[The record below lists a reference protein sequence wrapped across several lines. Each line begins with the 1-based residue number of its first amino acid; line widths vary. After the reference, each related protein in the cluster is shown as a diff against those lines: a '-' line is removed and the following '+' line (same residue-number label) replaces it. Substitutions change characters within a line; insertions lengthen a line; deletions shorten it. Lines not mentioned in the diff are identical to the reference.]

1 MLGYVIANSTL
12 YLHSRLKNLSLFSK
26 MLTHVSPIPKSQI
39 SARQNLRWLFILRNM
54 MVASESLLIFI
65 SVYVLNIRLPE
76 QQLWLVIAS
85 IVAVNVYTLIRL
97 DTDESVTH
105 LEIFLQLSMDVLGIA
120 GLLYLTGGAS
130 NPIIWVFLLPVIIAA
145 IMLPQSFAWNMV
157 ILTTTLYT
165 ILITYNVPLPSIE
178 PHAPDPAMSHSDMSS
193 YQMLRQ
199 AHILSDKHYFNLHM
213 FGMWFGFVFSAGL
226 VAFFVVALSK
236 ALKVQERSLA
246 EARESALRDE
256 RVVALGTLA
265 ASAAHDMGT
274 PLGII
279 AIVAHELEQEYP
291 AHLYPDL
298 HQKAIIMQQQ
308 INRCKETLSV
318 MSASAGEMRA
328 ESGGSMLLTDYI
340 DSVIMQWRTH
350 QPSAKLNFFIE
361 STVAMDAKIIAERTL
376 THSIINILNNA
387 AEATQPELGIEFHAN
402 WDLEQITIR
411 ICDFGSGLPPELL
424 EFAGKQPVVSKKR
437 GLGVGLFLTYST
449 ISRLGGKI
457 NLYNKEGGGA
467 CVEITLPLLTIEN
480 HNDNYGNG

>member
-1 MLGYVIANSTL
+1 
-12 YLHSRLKNLSLFSK
+12 
-26 MLTHVSPIPKSQI
+26 MLTHVSPIPKSQL
-39 SARQNLRWLFILRNM
+39 SARQNLKWLFILRNM
-54 MVASESLLIFI
+54 MVLSESLLIFL
-65 SVYVLNIRLPE
+65 SVYGLNIRLPE
-76 QQLWLVIAS
+76 QQLWLVIIS
-85 IVAVNVYTLIRL
+85 IIAVNAYTLMRL
-97 DTDESVTH
+97 DTDEAVTQ
-105 LEIFLQLSMDVLGIA
+105 LEIFLQLSMDVLGIT

-145 IMLPQSFAWNMV
+145 IMLPQSYAWYMV
-157 ILTTTLYT
+157 ILTTTMYT
-165 ILITYNVPLPSIE
+165 ILVAYNIPLPSIE
-178 PHAPDPAMSHSDMSS
+178 PHAPNPEMMHP
-193 YQMLRQ
+193 
-199 AHILSDKHYFNLHM
+199 
-213 FGMWFGFVFSAGL
+213 GAGL
-226 VAFFVVALSK
+226 VAFFVVALAK
-236 ALKVQERSLA
+236 ALKIQERNLA

-291 AHLYPDL
+291 ADRYPDL
-298 HQKAIIMQQQ
+298 HQKALIMQQQ
-308 INRCKETLSV
+308 INRCKDTLSV

-328 ESGGSMLLTDYI
+328 ESGSSMLLTDYI

-361 STVAMDAKIIAERTL
+361 PTVATEAKIIAERTL

-387 AEATQPELGIEFHAN
+387 AEATRPELGIEFHAD
-402 WDLEQITIR
+402 WDLTELTLKIR
-411 ICDFGSGLPPELL
+411 DFGSGLPPELL

-457 NLYNKEGGGA
+457 NLYNMDTGGA
-467 CVEITLPLLTIEN
+467 CVEITLPLLITE
-480 HNDNYGNG
+480 NDNDHYGNG